1 MPLVFNLSSRVF
13 KIASCKMEEGGFA
26 NVVGLNLNLLFA
38 ISKARTV
45 CNTHTCVCVCVC
57 VCVCEI
63 SVLIS
68 SVFKEDVSE

>member
-45 CNTHTCVCVCVC
+45 CNTHTYVCVC